1 MDQPKRPFFVL
12 GAPTEDM
19 MDKVTQFKPD
29 AIFVNAS
36 YETFVKS
43 SNTSPC
49 NVYKLPTN
57 FRAHADDANKVQG
70 GVHIKNVGSFKTA
83 QMKVSNAVNKLMR
96 YKGCKVYFASIP
108 RDERPFRI
116 YVDSGKTVIHDNP
129 NKNKTVKVEI
139 EKKTLNETLNEFFKK
154 IVLPVFGK
162 KSETVREQN
171 KNLTKKI
178 LKHSPQHKASY
189 VVDTL
194 TAICARLAT
203 NKDLWDQFNVTTSVQ
218 TDGIYPYSSDY
229 NQNDIFYAPEQRE
242 PEQGVSY
249 CKVDTSTTR
258 QTRNIWSYKTDET
271 TIEKIVDEVT
281 KLIDSADTS
290 ENKWTES
297 FVWHDTYLN
306 DIDDPVAIELIR
318 TFTTGTV
325 NTRCNYVDSYLDGIV
340 GLNDN
345 IKKKLMDK
353 LSIDALMDAAGNE
366 VDRKLNGEDFGET
379 YNEAWWVD
387 CMSCTAIKNSLKN
400 EMDSTAYI
408 LRCLNMSMKACNT
421 ESVLEVEWST
431 EDLTGKWN
439 IDKKH
444 LEIVNFRDRQKGQL
458 IMGFGPSASG
468 KTFWAR
474 NVIKILNEIYSEQKL
489 AIKKQSSN
497 PSPPSQNT
505 RSKVD
510 ENRQRRTALTSSTY
524 GSRTTIIGIGGVKT
538 TIADGVDPDYIS
550 IDGGVYR
557 EASRVYQTVVERV
570 QRNNFGGF
578 KNLVPSQGEKLFD
591 SDVVKDAIYEY
602 LNGKVESGESG
613 RPNLYVPETL
623 GGCVG
628 PFSSK
633 GLCRNVYKR
642 YITLCDDENWV
653 GLCIWQHKD
662 DTRCTFGPQYKCVG
676 CTESGL
682 ARQRS
687 EGKIYSNSRWEASY
701 TRGQEH
707 AKLSKRWLIIHNT
720 GGRKYIDARTGDEQ
734 FCTSLIE
741 TILEG
746 EELRTLKRLQKQ
758 YNFEVYR
765 HLNIIGSIKL

>member
-1 MDQPKRPFFVL
+1 M
-12 GAPTEDM
+12 EDYLR
-19 MDKVTQFKPD
+19 DITG
-29 AIFVNAS
+29 
-36 YETFVKS
+36 
-43 SNTSPC
+43 
-49 NVYKLPTN
+49 L
-57 FRAHADDANKVQG
+57 DD
-70 GVHIKNVGSFKTA
+70 
-83 QMKVSNAVNKLMR
+83 
-96 YKGCKVYFASIP
+96 
-108 RDERPFRI
+108 D
-116 YVDSGKTVIHDNP
+116 
-129 NKNKTVKVEI
+129 
-139 EKKTLNETLNEFFKK
+139 
-154 IVLPVFGK
+154 
-162 KSETVREQN
+162 
-171 KNLTKKI
+171 
-178 LKHSPQHKASY
+178 
-189 VVDTL
+189 
-194 TAICARLAT
+194 
-203 NKDLWDQFNVTTSVQ
+203 
-218 TDGIYPYSSDY
+218 
-229 NQNDIFYAPEQRE
+229 
-242 PEQGVSY
+242 
-249 CKVDTSTTR
+249 
-258 QTRNIWSYKTDET
+258 
-271 TIEKIVDEVT
+271 
-281 KLIDSADTS
+281 
-290 ENKWTES
+290 
-297 FVWHDTYLN
+297 
-306 DIDDPVAIELIR
+306 
-318 TFTTGTV
+318 
-325 NTRCNYVDSYLDGIV
+325 
-340 GLNDN
+340 

-408 LRCLNMSMKACNT
+408 LSCLNMSMKACNT
-421 ESVLEVEWST
+421 SSVLKLT
-431 EDLTGKWN
+431 CTTKADNLTGVWN
-439 IDKKH
+439 TDKNH
-444 LEIVNFRDRQKGQL
+444 LEIENFRDQQKGHL

-468 KTFWAR
+468 KTFWAQ
-474 NVIKILNEIYSEQKL
+474 NVIKILSEIYPEQKL
-489 AIKKQSSN
+489 KIKMQSS
-497 PSPPSQNT
+497 PPAQNT
-505 RSKVD
+505 RAQTK
-510 ENRQRRTALTSSTY
+510 NKQPRRRAFTSSTY
-524 GSRTTIIGIGGVKT
+524 GSRTTIVDTGGVKT

-578 KNLVPSQGEKLFD
+578 KNLVPSQGEKLFE

-602 LNGKVESGESG
+602 LSKRVGSG

-628 PFSSK
+628 PFSKK
-633 GLCRNVYKR
+633 GSCRNVYKR

-720 GGRKYIDARTGDEQ
+720 GGRKYIDTSTGEEK

-746 EELRTLKRLQKQ
+746 EELRTLKGLQEV
-758 YNFEVYR
+758 YNFEVYS